1 MLTILHVIILG
12 LVEGLTEFLP
22 VSSTGHMIVASH
34 LMQLPESE
42 FLKTFT
48 IFIQIGAIAAV
59 LSVYWKKLLTS
70 RAVFLR
76 VCAAFIPTAVIGYVV
91 YSFAKQYLLDNV
103 VVVIWAL
110 LLGGIA
116 LIVFEKYHAKKEVME
131 TSFTTEI
138 SFKQAVA
145 IGFFQTLAIVPGV
158 SRSAATIIGGLSLGI
173 SRTAIVEF
181 SFLLA
186 VPTLAAAAGLDIVR
200 GGFSF
205 SREEVTLLVVGSVVA
220 FISALVAVRFLLHYI
235 RTHSFVAFG
244 IYRIVFA
251 LVVAGI
257 LVY

>member
-1 MLTILHVIILG
+1 MLTIFQVILLG

-22 VSSTGHMIVASH
+22 VSSTGHLIVASA
-34 LMQLPESE
+34 LLQIPESE

-48 IFIQIGAIAAV
+48 IFIQIGAIVAV

-70 RAVFLR
+70 RAIFLR

-91 YSFAKQYLLDNV
+91 YSFAKEYLLDNV

-116 LIVFEKYHAKKEVME
+116 LIVFEKYHAKREVVD
-131 TSFTTEI
+131 TPATEAI
-138 SFKQAVA
+138 SLKQAVA

-173 SRTAIVEF
+173 SRVTIVEF

-186 VPTLAAAAGLDIVR
+186 VPTLVAAAGLDLIK
-200 GGFSF
+200 GGLSF
-205 SREEVTLLVVGSVVA
+205 SGEQVGLLAIGSAVA
-220 FISALVAVRFLLHYI
+220 FVSALLAVRFLLQYI